1 MKAPF
6 CMSYRGGRPTA
17 DQALSV
23 AYASNAS
30 QNDTHWKSADFDAK
44 LLEARAMLDQAK
56 RKEIYAELQAMIS
69 NDGGALI
76 PMFGDYLD
84 ATSKKLKGVTTH
96 PMFNLM
102 GARLAEKVWLEA

>member
-1 MKAPF
+1 MAV
-6 CMSYRGGRPTA
+6 RRT
-17 DQALSV
+17 DLALSV
-23 AYASNAS
+23 AYASTAS
-30 QNDTHWKSADFDAK
+30 QNDTHWKNADFDAK
-44 LLEARAMLDQAK
+44 LLEARGMLDQAK
-56 RKEIYAELQAMIS
+56 RKEIYADLQAMIS
-69 NDGGALI
+69 DDGGALI